1 MSKPLCVDLDFS
13 IFGIN
18 LVDEVNSL
26 RIKNLYCISVTD
38 AAKKII
44 PTAPINQSVKNYIL
58 KQKQLG
64 VKVYGITSLPQSTV
78 EYFLSRFSYLD
89 GIFGSDGKKILKSN
103 NRSRMLAEKFGQ
115 QGFDYLGPIYS
126 HRSIW
131 KMADKKIV
139 TSTGSRFISSLSQKK
154 FDLILEKNPT
164 SVATIIKQLRPHQW
178 PKNFLLF
185 IPGIT
190 AHHFS
195 MDFLASGFLGF
206 FALSLVASGGYI
218 VNDMFDLWADRS
230 HSKKKHRPLAS
241 GSISIKFALWIAG
254 FVIILGLMLASL
266 LSSAFALV
274 AFLYLIFSISYSLFL
289 KNILLLDVFFL
300 ALLYTLR
307 IYAGGIVAGVPVSSW
322 LYTYSAFFFLSLAF
336 MKRFIEL
343 KSFVGNGNEVLPGRR
358 YSKIDESTVQQLG
371 ISSGFAS
378 IVVFSLYI
386 YQESTR
392 SLYHS
397 PEFLWVVSFLIL
409 IWINRIWILAQRGVV
424 DHDPISFAIKD
435 KISWFIACLTIST
448 LVVATYI

>member
-1 MSKPLCVDLDFS
+1 
-13 IFGIN
+13 
-18 LVDEVNSL
+18 
-26 RIKNLYCISVTD
+26 
-38 AAKKII
+38 
-44 PTAPINQSVKNYIL
+44 
-58 KQKQLG
+58 
-64 VKVYGITSLPQSTV
+64 
-78 EYFLSRFSYLD
+78 
-89 GIFGSDGKKILKSN
+89 
-103 NRSRMLAEKFGQ
+103 
-115 QGFDYLGPIYS
+115 
-126 HRSIW
+126 
-131 KMADKKIV
+131 
-139 TSTGSRFISSLSQKK
+139 
-154 FDLILEKNPT
+154 
-164 SVATIIKQLRPHQW
+164 
-178 PKNFLLF
+178 
-185 IPGIT
+185 
-190 AHHFS
+190 
-195 MDFLASGFLGF
+195 
-206 FALSLVASGGYI
+206 
-218 VNDMFDLWADRS
+218 
-230 HSKKKHRPLAS
+230 
-241 GSISIKFALWIAG
+241 
-254 FVIILGLMLASL
+254 MLASL